1 MATYTYTAIDKSG
14 QTRKSRLEAATRTDA
29 IALLQS
35 DGLVAIS
42 ISEATTSGLRRKT
55 VSKAAVARIYTM
67 LANQMDV
74 GVPLLKALQVIRESE
89 QQPGVQRLLD
99 DIIAKVTAGNSLS
112 QAFSYHRA
120 QFSTVD
126 INVVRAGE
134 EGGFLNAALNR
145 IVQLREWQSSMASS
159 LWGAL
164 AYPLILIAVA
174 SIILPSIMI
183 FIVPRF
189 EPLYES
195 LRSSG
200 KMPWITSSL
209 LAISAALEQYG
220 LWVMIGATL
229 GSFVLFKWTRA
240 SDRTIWMEQLMERSP
255 IVGRVFQDWSL
266 SQFCRVLGML
276 LDNRVQLLT
285 ALEIAATSSGSMQLV
300 RTIEQARKELGEG
313 SMLAQPLARSG
324 RVSKEILAMIS
335 IAEQSNT
342 LATVLNKIA
351 IQLETQLKKRLE
363 LGVKLVEPLMLLILA
378 ILVGTIVIALLL
390 PIFENNGL
398 G

>member
-1 MATYTYTAIDKSG
+1 MATYTYSAIDKDGRSRSSRVEAV
-14 QTRKSRLEAATRTDA
+14 TRMDA
-29 IALLQS
+29 IALIQA
-35 DGLVAIS
+35 DGLTATAIA
-42 ISEATTSGLRRKT
+42 EYKPSGLRRRRLG
-55 VSKAAVARIYTM
+55 KAAVARIYGM

-89 QQPGVQRLLD
+89 QHPTAQMLLD
-99 DIIAKVTAGNSLS
+99 DVISRVTAGDSLS
-112 QAFSYHRA
+112 QAFSNHRSH
-120 QFSTVD
+120 FSAVD

-145 IVQLREWQSSMASS
+145 IVQLREWQGSMASS

-164 AYPLILIAVA
+164 AYPIILILVA

-183 FIVPRF
+183 LIVPRF

-200 KMPWITSSL
+200 KMPWITSAL
-209 LAISAALEQYG
+209 LTISAALEQYG
-220 LWVMIGATL
+220 IWVLI
-229 GSFVLFKWTRA
+229 FVLVAIVVTYKRTR
-240 SDRTIWMEQLMERSP
+240 SDDRSALLEQWVHRVPVL
-255 IVGRVFQDWSL
+255 GRVFQDWSL

-276 LDNRVQLLT
+276 LENRVQLLT
-285 ALEIAATSSGSMQLV
+285 ALEIAASSSGSKQLV
-300 RTIEQARKELGEG
+300 QTINDARTELGKG

-335 IAEQSNT
+335 VAEQSNT
-342 LATVLNKIA
+342 LASVLSKIA
-351 IQLETQLKKRLE
+351 AQLETQLKRRLE
-363 LGVKLVEPLMLLILA
+363 FAVKLVEPLMLLILA
-378 ILVGTIVIALLL
+378 LIVGTIVIALLL

>member
-1 MATYTYTAIDKSG
+1 M
-14 QTRKSRLEAATRTDA
+14 DA
-29 IALLQS
+29 IALIQAE
-35 DGLVAIS
+35 GLTATAIAEYKPS
-42 ISEATTSGLRRKT
+42 RLRRRRLG
-55 VSKAAVARIYTM
+55 KASVARIYGM
-67 LANQMDV
+67 LANQLDV

-89 QQPGVQRLLD
+89 QHPTAQALLD
-99 DIIAKVTAGNSLS
+99 DVISRVTAGDSLS
-112 QAFSYHRA
+112 QAFSYHRSH
-120 QFSTVD
+120 FSAVD

-145 IVQLREWQSSMASS
+145 IVQLREWQSSMTSS

-164 AYPLILIAVA
+164 AYPIILILVA

-183 FIVPRF
+183 LIVPRF

-200 KMPWITSSL
+200 KMPWITSTL
-209 LAISAALEQYG
+209 LTISAALEQYG
-220 LWVMIGATL
+220 IWLLILLFVAVVVTYKRTGVDDRSALLEQWVRRVP
-229 GSFVLFKWTRA
+229 VL
-240 SDRTIWMEQLMERSP
+240 
-255 IVGRVFQDWSL
+255 GRVFQDWSL

-276 LDNRVQLLT
+276 LENRVQLLT
-285 ALEIAATSSGSMQLV
+285 ALEIAASSSGSKQLTQTINDA
-300 RTIEQARKELGEG
+300 RTELGKG

-335 IAEQSNT
+335 VAEQSNT
-342 LATVLNKIA
+342 LASVLSKIA
-351 IQLETQLKKRLE
+351 VQLESQLKRRLE
-363 LGVKLVEPLMLLILA
+363 FAVKLVEPLMLLILA
-378 ILVGTIVIALLL
+378 LIVGTIVIALLL